1 MTIADFHC
9 EGTIPVFHIV
19 LNKFKRVRV
28 AVVPRCFK
36 NSACTLSD
44 PGDFLNF
51 SWLIAL
57 FNSFT
62 VNGSSKI
69 GRVCVEF
76 LSFHLELRL
85 IVSFRIVLDNLL
97 V

>member
-36 NSACTLSD
+36 NSACTLSN

-69 GRVCVEF
+69 
-76 LSFHLELRL
+76 LSQDGIIVGLSHEHLF
-85 IVSFRIVLDNLL
+85 VFP
-97 V
+97 